1 MRSLLCSCVDLPR
14 KSPKGPPFLKSGA
27 LLLASRLTLLRQSS
41 SGQEEAE
48 PNSAFTVLVRVSDL
62 SEIKRGA
69 VRRILREPL
78 IGKTLGLSDWP
89 KHYQTLQ
96 KSFNVTERSTCN
108 GFFSSAFFQR
118 ACIFLPP
125 TPFPTTGIEMS
136 PSHAVLSRP
145 WLTATSTS
153 SLKIEF
159 ALPQAS
165 WSWMPSAA
173 IADRAQVTRS
183 HSSTH
188 QVSMRTDYLFN
199 LV

>member
-89 KHYQTLQ
+89 KHYHKL
-96 KSFNVTERSTCN
+96 
-108 GFFSSAFFQR
+108 
-118 ACIFLPP
+118 
-125 TPFPTTGIEMS
+125 
-136 PSHAVLSRP
+136 
-145 WLTATSTS
+145 
-153 SLKIEF
+153 
-159 ALPQAS
+159 
-165 WSWMPSAA
+165 
-173 IADRAQVTRS
+173 
-183 HSSTH
+183 
-188 QVSMRTDYLFN
+188 
-199 LV
+199 